1 MLSRPSGESSDLCD
15 QNGGASNLDE
25 NLRNISRKIAKYQ
38 QIQKDLQYEYEQ
50 KRMIYQNHLRPG
62 HANGQPRTSETG
74 QEFQMIDEF
83 EACE

>member
-50 KRMIYQNHLRPG
+50 KRMIY
-62 HANGQPRTSETG
+62 
-74 QEFQMIDEF
+74 
-83 EACE
+83 